1 MFVLPKG
8 KSNKIGGI
16 TMKIKTIISLITV
29 ATMLQT
35 GVSAQ
40 AKFVEQE
47 STITLNAN
55 GGYLGSGY
63 IGTKTEIELETE
75 KGKIKLPLPYRT
87 SDYDFEGWYTKDGE
101 KVTSKTEYYEDTTLN
116 AKWNII
122 GQRTITFATDG
133 GSDILP
139 LTTKYGDKVS
149 LENVIPTKQGFA
161 FKGWYTDPRT
171 KQNRVTEITMT
182 ENITVYAKWEQISNT
197 VNTIGKDRIY
207 MTDEEIEMRKEILKR
222 QYPPTFSNDQI
233 TKLIQL
239 LKQTE
244 VQQPTPQPTQTAMT
258 YIEGFGYVPQG
269 NATKTTIGNS
279 TGDIDKIVANME

>member
-1 MFVLPKG
+1 
-8 KSNKIGGI
+8 
-16 TMKIKTIISLITV
+16 MKIKTIVSLITV

-47 STITLNAN
+47 ITITLNAN

-63 IGTKTEIELETE
+63 MGTKTEIELETE
-75 KGKIKLPLPYRT
+75 KGRIKLPLPYRT
-87 SDYDFEGWYTKDGE
+87 SDYDFIGWYTEDGE

-122 GQRTITFATDG
+122 GERTLTFATDG

-139 LTTKYGDKVS
+139 LITKYGDKVS
-149 LENVIPTKQGFA
+149 LENVIPIKQGFA

-171 KQNRVTEITMT
+171 KQNKVTEITMT
-182 ENITVYAKWEQISNT
+182 ENITVYAKWEQTSNS
-197 VNTIGKDRIY
+197 VNVIGKDRIY
-207 MTDEEIEMRKEILKR
+207 MTDEEIEMRKEILKK

-233 TKLIQL
+233 AKLIQLLRNL

-244 VQQPTPQPTQTAMT
+244 VQSQPTQTATT
-258 YIEGFGYVPQG
+258 YIEGFGNVTQG
-269 NATKTTIGNS
+269 NATQTIIGNS
-279 TGDIDKIVANME
+279 TGDINKTVANME

>member
-1 MFVLPKG
+1 
-8 KSNKIGGI
+8 
-16 TMKIKTIISLITV
+16 MKIKTIIGLITV

-35 GVSAQ
+35 GVSAEPR
-40 AKFVEQE
+40 FVEQE

-55 GGYLGSGY
+55 GGYIGSGY
-63 IGTKTEIELETE
+63 MGTKTEIELETE
-75 KGKIKLPLPYRT
+75 KGRIKLPLPYRT
-87 SDYDFEGWYTKDGE
+87 SDYDFIGWYTEDGE

-122 GQRTITFATDG
+122 GQRTLTFATDG
-133 GSDILP
+133 GTDILP
-139 LTTKYGDKVS
+139 LTTKYGNKVS
-149 LENVIPTKQGFA
+149 LENVIPIKEGFA

-182 ENITVYAKWEQISNT
+182 ENLTVYALWKQISNS
-197 VNTIGKDRIY
+197 VNVIGKDRIY

-222 QYPPTFSNDQI
+222 QYPPKFSNDQI
-233 TKLIQL
+233 TKLIKLLQEM
-239 LKQTE
+239 LKQAE
-244 VQQPTPQPTQTAMT
+244 VQQPTQTATT

-279 TGDIDKIVANME
+279 TGDIHKMVGTMK

>member
-1 MFVLPKG
+1 
-8 KSNKIGGI
+8 
-16 TMKIKTIISLITV
+16 MKIKTIIGLITV

-47 STITLNAN
+47 SIITLNAN

-63 IGTKTEIELETE
+63 MGTKTEIELETE
-75 KGKIKLPLPYRT
+75 KGRIKLPLPYRT
-87 SDYDFEGWYTKDGE
+87 SGYDFEGWYTEDGE

-122 GQRTITFATDG
+122 GERTITFATDG

-149 LENVIPTKQGFA
+149 LENVVPTKQGFA

-182 ENITVYAKWEQISNT
+182 ENITVYALWEQTSSS
-197 VNTIGKDRIY
+197 VNVIGKDRIY

-222 QYPPTFSNDQI
+222 QYPPTFSNNQI

-239 LKQTE
+239 LQELLKQSKL
-244 VQQPTPQPTQTAMT
+244 QPQSTKTATT

-269 NATKTTIGNS
+269 NTTQTTTGES
-279 TGDIDKIVANME
+279 SGDINKIVANME

>member
-1 MFVLPKG
+1 
-8 KSNKIGGI
+8 
-16 TMKIKTIISLITV
+16 MKIKTIISLITV
-29 ATMLQT
+29 ATLLQI

-55 GGYLGSGY
+55 GGYIGSGY
-63 IGTKTEIELETE
+63 MGTKTEIELETQ

-87 SDYDFEGWYTKDGE
+87 SDYDFEGWYTEDDE

-139 LTTKYGDKVS
+139 LTTKYGDMVS

-171 KQNRVTEITMT
+171 KQNKVNEIIMT
-182 ENITVYAKWEQISNT
+182 ENITVYALWEQTSNT
-197 VNTIGKDRIY
+197 VNVIGKDRVY
-207 MTDEEIEMRKEILKR
+207 MTDEEIEMKKEIFKR
-222 QYPPTFSNDQI
+222 QYSPKFSNDQI

-239 LKQTE
+239 LQELLKQPE
-244 VQQPTPQPTQTAMT
+244 IQPQPTQTATT

-269 NATKTTIGNS
+269 DATQTTIGNS
-279 TGDIDKIVANME
+279 TGDINKIVANME

>member
-1 MFVLPKG
+1 
-8 KSNKIGGI
+8 
-16 TMKIKTIISLITV
+16 
-29 ATMLQT
+29 MLQT

-63 IGTKTEIELETE
+63 METKTEIEMETE

-87 SDYDFEGWYTKDGE
+87 SDYDFEGWYTEDGE
-101 KVTSKTEYYEDTTLN
+101 KVTSKTEYYGDTTLN

-122 GQRTITFATDG
+122 GQRTLIFATDG

-171 KQNRVTEITMT
+171 KQNRVTEIIMT

-197 VNTIGKDRIY
+197 VNVIGKDRIY

-222 QYPPTFSNDQI
+222 QYPPTFSGDQI

-239 LKQTE
+239 LQNLLKQTE
-244 VQQPTPQPTQTAMT
+244 MQPQPTQTAMT

-269 NATKTTIGNS
+269 NATTITIGNS
-279 TGDIDKIVANME
+279 TGDINKIVTNME